1 MRDAGQ
7 NPNWLAEAHSALQ
20 KVLDDQCTYHIKSA
34 EQMGKLE
41 RRIELLGLFLFFAT
55 FLLALMFVLYL
66 LYLLIYSPSHGI
78 VIVSPP
84 PGAVILD
91 RAIILV
97 TALSASLPAL
107 ASAIYAIRVIG
118 DFGGGARRSERTLA
132 ALAVLQKEVERD
144 ANDLRSLRVLAR
156 AAAEAMLGD
165 VASWR
170 LATESRALDIP

>member
-1 MRDAGQ
+1 MSKANRR
-7 NPNWLAEAHSALQ
+7 
-20 KVLDDQCTYHIKSA
+20 
-34 EQMGKLE
+34 LE
-41 RRIELLGLFLFFAT
+41 FLGLILFFAT
-55 FLLALMFVLYL
+55 ALVAFYL
-66 LYLLIYSPSHGI
+66 LMYSPSHGI

-91 RAIILV
+91 RAVVFLA

-107 ASAIYAIRVIG
+107 ASAIYAIRGIG
-118 DFGGGARRSERTLA
+118 DFGGGARRSERTRA
-132 ALAVLQKEVERD
+132 ALQVLRKEVVRD
-144 ANDLRSLRVLAR
+144 ADDLRSLRVLAR